1 MARATKFF
9 SQLASLCRLGSYRS
23 PYYSQPNG
31 RGGRID
37 MKSQDANRS
46 LLALCA
52 LPPVGDK
59 RVDWSL
65 LAREATRPDGLQ
77 RLYEGRVVEQS
88 PAAADARSILG
99 EALLRIGEAT
109 ERVEA
114 ELSAA
119 VESGARLVTVLDD
132 DYPSN
137 LRFIP
142 NLPPFLFIRGDALR
156 LQDLRSVCVV
166 GTRQPSADGLRLA
179 RQMAERLAAEGVTV
193 VSGLARG
200 IDTEAHRATL
210 DGDGRTIA
218 VIGNGATRTYPPENE
233 ALADE
238 IACRGAVVSSF
249 WPTAPPTRWSFPAR
263 NVVMSGMAQ
272 GTVVIEASGKSG
284 AKMQARLALEHD
296 KQVFLVKSLVT
307 DQEWARR
314 YVDER
319 GAVEVDDVE
328 QVFSRLADPQRV
340 LAKAEQRR
348 RLSQMALELV

>member
-1 MARATKFF
+1 MAREGKFF
-9 SQLASLCRLGSYRS
+9 DRLASLRRLAGYRS
-23 PYYSQPNG
+23 SYDYQPNG
-31 RGGRID
+31 RGGQSG
-37 MKSQDANRS
+37 MKPQDANRS

-77 RLYEGRVVEQS
+77 RLYEGRVIEQS
-88 PAAADARSILG
+88 PAAADARSVLG
-99 EALLRIGEAT
+99 EALLRIGEAE

-137 LRFIP
+137 LRLIP
-142 NLPPFLFIRGDALR
+142 NLPPFLFIKGGAPGLR
-156 LQDLRSVCVV
+156 DLRSVCVV
-166 GTRQPSADGLRLA
+166 GTRQPSADGLLLA
-179 RQMAERLAAEGVTV
+179 RRVAERLATEGVTV

-218 VIGNGATRTYPPENE
+218 VIGNGITRTYPPENE
-233 ALADE
+233 ALTDE
-238 IACRGAVVSSF
+238 IASRGAVVSSF

-263 NVVMSGMAQ
+263 NVVMSGIAQ

-307 DQEWARR
+307 GQEWARR
-314 YVDER
+314 YVKER

-328 QVFSRLADPQRV
+328 QVISRLADPQRV

>member
-1 MARATKFF
+1 MVRARKFF
-9 SQLASLCRLGSYRS
+9 SPLASWRWLGSYRS
-23 PYYSQPNG
+23 PYDHQPNG
-31 RGGRID
+31 RGGRVS
-37 MKSQDANRS
+37 MKSQDDNRS
-46 LLALCA
+46 LLTLCA
-52 LPPVGDK
+52 LPPVGGK

-65 LAREATRPDGLQ
+65 LARESTRPDGLQ
-77 RLYEGRVVEQS
+77 RLYEGRVIEQS
-88 PAAADARSILG
+88 PAAADARSVLG
-99 EALLRIGEAT
+99 KALLGIEEAE

-114 ELSAA
+114 ELSVA
-119 VESGARLVTVLDD
+119 VESDARLVTVLDD

-142 NLPPFLFIRGDALR
+142 NLPPFLFIKGDIPGLR
-156 LQDLRSVCVV
+156 DLRSVCVV
-166 GTRQPSADGLRLA
+166 GTRQPTADGLRLA
-179 RQMAERLAAEGVTV
+179 RRMAERLAAEGVTV

-218 VIGNGATRTYPPENE
+218 VIGNGITRTYPPENE
-233 ALADE
+233 PLADE
-238 IACRGAVVSSF
+238 IARRGAVVSSF
-249 WPTAPPTRWSFPAR
+249 WPTAPPTQWSFPAR
-263 NVVMSGMAQ
+263 NVVMSGIAQ

-307 DQEWARR
+307 GQEWARR
-314 YVDER
+314 YVEER

-328 QVFSRLADPQRV
+328 QVISRLADPQRL